1 MWYGAQV
8 ADILG
13 TYAKDYGFDFSKKT
27 FDFKQ
32 LKANRQAYIDRIHAS
47 YERGFDQNGV
57 DRIYDYAVFKDA
69 HTVEIAGQTYTA
81 PHILIATGG
90 HPVFP
95 DIEGAEFGIS
105 SDGFLPWM
113 NYLNV
118 RLWLEQAILLWS
130 LLVFYR
136 LWGQRRIYLFVTI
149 DL

>member
-13 TYAKDYGFDFSKKT
+13 TYAKDYGFDFKDKA

-47 YERGFDQNGV
+47 YERGFEQNGV

-69 HTVEIAGQTYTA
+69 HTVEIAGQLYTA

-95 DIEGAEFGIS
+95 DIEGHNTVSARTAFC
-105 SDGFLPWM
+105 L
-113 NYLNV
+113 
-118 RLWLEQAILLWS
+118 R
-130 LLVFYR
+130 
-136 LWGQRRIYLFVTI
+136 
-149 DL
+149 